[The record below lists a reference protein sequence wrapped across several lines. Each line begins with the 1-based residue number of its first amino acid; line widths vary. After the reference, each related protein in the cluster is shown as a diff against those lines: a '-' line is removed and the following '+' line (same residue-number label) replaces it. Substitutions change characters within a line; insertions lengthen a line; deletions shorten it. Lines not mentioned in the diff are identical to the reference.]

1 MDDSITCRIC
11 LADELDRADV
21 IAPCSCMGSSKFV
34 HRECL
39 DMWRTTQQDRAFS
52 RCTEC
57 LTDFRLIPVH
67 AEEDDP
73 KVVRRRKLRYWLLM
87 VRDLGGAFLMAQAI
101 IIGMALIVYFT
112 DDHHKHLIT
121 QFHMMSH
128 PKVFYYLAGFIL
140 SSAIIGLVGVIG
152 LCCSETAASS
162 TSPGTC
168 DCFYLGYAC
177 DGATCEGCNCS
188 GCQCA
193 AGSCDVG
200 SMGPFALII
209 IAGFAVIGAIIV
221 VMAGVYLVQNAIA
234 KHASV
239 LYKRGLAQ
247 EFAVADLDSPDLG
260 LSQIRREAS
269 RSEGPAEEGE
279 PHSSLGQGGIGRIEM
294 SPLYHPVD
302 LGAGHGSNSS
312 HHMEDRERPAIGSP
326 RPSAPIAA
334 MCDDNGGDACEAGAG
349 VPPSAP
355 ELTHAQRAELARN
368 GLI

>member
-1 MDDSITCRIC
+1 MMEDSITCRIC
-11 LADELDRADV
+11 LEDELDRADV

-39 DMWRTTQQDRAFS
+39 DIWRTTQQDRAFS

-87 VRDLGGAFLMAQAI
+87 ARDLGGAFLMAQAV

-128 PKVFYYLAGFIL
+128 PKVFYYIAGFFL
-140 SSAIIGLVGVIG
+140 SSAAIGLIGVVG
-152 LCCSETAASS
+152 LCCGGAAS
-162 TSPGTC
+162 TTTPGTC

-177 DGATCEGCNCS
+177 DGATCEGCSCS
-188 GCQCA
+188 GCECA
-193 AGSCDVG
+193 ATSCDVG
-200 SMGPFALII
+200 SLGPLVLII
-209 IAGFAVIGAIIV
+209 LAGFAVIGAIIV

-269 RSEGPAEEGE
+269 RSEGPVEEGE
-279 PHSSLGQGGIGRIEM
+279 SDSSQGHGGMEM
-294 SPLYHPVD
+294 SPLYSPVD
-302 LGAGHGSNSS
+302 QGTGHGSNSS
-312 HHMEDRERPAIGSP
+312 HHMEGKEEPAIGSP
-326 RPSAPIAA
+326 RPSAPVAA
-334 MCDDNGGDACEAGAG
+334 MCDDNGEDACEAGAG
-349 VPPSAP
+349 VLPSAP
-355 ELTHAQRAELARN
+355 ELTHAQRAELARS